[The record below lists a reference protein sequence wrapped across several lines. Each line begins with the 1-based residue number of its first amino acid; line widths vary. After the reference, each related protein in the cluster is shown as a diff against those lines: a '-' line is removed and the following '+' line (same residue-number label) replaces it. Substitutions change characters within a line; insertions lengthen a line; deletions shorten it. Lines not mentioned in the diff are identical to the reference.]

1 MEVEAG
7 ERLEEALKV
16 FTAALVVERGRRGW
30 AEADGGGG
38 GREER
43 EGVIDTEGG
52 SRSGAG
58 GGRGLWGGEGCERK
72 RELQVAYCLLKH
84 KERVFHMSFRY
95 ALC

>member
-16 FTAALVVERGRRGW
+16 FTAALVVERGRAEAE

-43 EGVIDTEGG
+43 EGVRRENDTEGG
-52 SRSGAG
+52 SHSGAP
-58 GGRGLWGGEGCERK
+58 GGRGIWGGEGCERK
-72 RELQVAYCLLKH
+72 LELQVAFCLSKSMCLI
-84 KERVFHMSFRY
+84 
-95 ALC
+95 CP